1 MEDNS
6 KTVEMQVDET
16 TQETKQNATP
26 NAENNVVDNTETVKV
41 DSDEPK
47 NTNDAHT
54 QLDDE
59 ANKSEDQDTT
69 YEEATISP
77 EVEEKVE
84 EKENNLEEVGF
95 GGKLVSFLFPIIG
108 VILYFVNKNDHKNP
122 NDYLTWALIG
132 FVIGVIGNLMLLAS
146 GM

>member
-69 YEEATISP
+69 HEEATISP

-108 VILYFVNKNDHKNP
+108 MILYFVNKNDHKNP

>member
-59 ANKSEDQDTT
+59 ANKSEDQDTIH
-69 YEEATISP
+69 EEATISP
-77 EVEEKVE
+77 EVE